1 MNGIVASLL
10 VIVLVALVGL
20 AFGIMTFQQET
31 QKEIAYLRTNLNLV
45 KEVYEKNLKAILD
58 ENEEIYKD
66 VSEIVKT
73 TTEMANGETER
84 MNELVK
90 GIQVMK
96 ESLTKMNV
104 HVIGTGDV
112 DEFLR
117 LKTQVWNNLTPRT
130 STLEQVVGIK
140 PETVVYENAGFI
152 PAPIENEEKEY
163 DFTFI
168 DCPPYLGIFTQNAL
182 AASNGVIVPMTAE
195 VLPFNGL
202 DSIISFIDLVRSSL
216 NREAVLTGVLITRWE
231 STNTTASIEKGLRDS
246 LESLVFRTKI
256 RKNIRVAEAPLMK
269 QDIATY
275 DPKSNGA
282 QDYLAFTEE
291 LLEGLEK

>member
-1 MNGIVASLL
+1 MKKQRIISFANHKGG
-10 VIVLVALVGL
+10 VG
-20 AFGIMTFQQET
+20 
-31 QKEIAYLRTNLNLV
+31 
-45 KEVYEKNLKAILD
+45 
-58 ENEEIYKD
+58 
-66 VSEIVKT
+66 KT
-73 TTEMANGETER
+73 TTAVNVGTILSR
-84 MNELVK
+84 K
-90 GIQVMK
+90 GYSVLLIDLDPQA
-96 ESLTKMNV
+96 
-104 HVIGTGDV
+104 
-112 DEFLR
+112 
-117 LKTQVWNNLTPRT
+117 NLTYSLVADDREFDYSIYDALIGKIQTLPKLSISENLDLVP
-130 STLEQVVGIK
+130 STLELSKAEFELPSFMARERILSK
-140 PETVVYENAGFI
+140 L
-152 PAPIENEEKEY
+152 IENEEKEH
-163 DFTFI
+163 DFIFI
-168 DCPPYLGIFTQNAL
+168 DCPPSLGIFTQNAL

>member
-1 MNGIVASLL
+1 MKKQRIISFANHKGG
-10 VIVLVALVGL
+10 VG
-20 AFGIMTFQQET
+20 
-31 QKEIAYLRTNLNLV
+31 
-45 KEVYEKNLKAILD
+45 
-58 ENEEIYKD
+58 
-66 VSEIVKT
+66 KT
-73 TTEMANGETER
+73 TTAVNVGTILSR
-84 MNELVK
+84 K
-90 GIQVMK
+90 GYSVLLIDLDPQA
-96 ESLTKMNV
+96 
-104 HVIGTGDV
+104 
-112 DEFLR
+112 
-117 LKTQVWNNLTPRT
+117 NLTYSLVADDREFDYSIYDALIGKIHTLPNLSISENLDLVP
-130 STLEQVVGIK
+130 STLELSKAEFELPSFMARERILSK
-140 PETVVYENAGFI
+140 L
-152 PAPIENEEKEY
+152 IENEEKEY
-163 DFTFI
+163 
-168 DCPPYLGIFTQNAL
+168 
-182 AASNGVIVPMTAE
+182 AE